1 MRVEPCFSKLGRVL
15 AACVVAVLCL
25 ATTPPA
31 RADAE
36 AADAYSTGVVLNA
49 SQVQALFP
57 NNTYV
62 ERDRYAVLRSD
73 SLRDLQELFVKAVF
87 RNGLRPAW
95 SPRFACGKFSM
106 VFVATARLA
115 YLAAHPEAR
124 AVPELAV
131 GEVWF
136 MTGPNS
142 AHAIVVAVT
151 ERGVVYWDPQCGHE
165 VPMPG
170 DRLASTFLRKF

>member
-1 MRVEPCFSKLGRVL
+1 MNVKRSLSQPGILLAVCL
-15 AACVVAVLCL
+15 AAALWL
-25 ATTPPA
+25 GTAPPA
-31 RADAE
+31 RADTPE
-36 AADAYSTGVVLNA
+36 ADAFCSGGVLTA
-49 SQVQALFP
+49 SQVCALFP
-57 NNTYV
+57 NHTYV

-73 SLRDLQELFVKAVF
+73 SLHDLQELFVQAVF
-87 RNGLRPAW
+87 RNGLRPVW
-95 SPRFACGKFSM
+95 SPRFACAKFSM

-115 YLAAHPEAR
+115 YLAAHEGER

-142 AHAIVVAVT
+142 AHAVVVAVT

-170 DRLASTFLRKF
+170 DRLAATFLRKF

>member
-1 MRVEPCFSKLGRVL
+1 MNVERCIPRLGWAL
-15 AACVVAVLCL
+15 GACVAAVLCL
-25 ATTPPA
+25 RAVPPA
-31 RADAE
+31 RAE
-36 AADAYSTGVVLNA
+36 AVTADAYSTGVVLKA

-57 NNTYV
+57 NNTFV

-73 SLRDLQELFVKAVF
+73 CLRDLQELFVKAVF

-95 SPRFACGKFSM
+95 SPRFACAKFSM

-115 YLAAHPEAR
+115 YLAAHQELR